1 MKKSENRWG
10 IQVEE
15 ITASQKKRLKNQK
28 QSKIDMFLANAQT
41 KANVRLRGTD
51 LEKALKLSKEEYER
65 NLIKGSET
73 AENENNSKELLE
85 DPITTTTTEDLAV
98 DVKDGRENKDPQL
111 NFAYVGPSVRYN

>member
-1 MKKSENRWG
+1 
-10 IQVEE
+10 
-15 ITASQKKRLKNQK
+15 
-28 QSKIDMFLANAQT
+28 MFLTNAQT
-41 KANVRLRGTD
+41 KEKARLRGTD

-65 NLIKGSET
+65 NLIKGSEYPVST
-73 AENENNSKELLE
+73 AENENNAKELLK

>member
-1 MKKSENRWG
+1 
-10 IQVEE
+10 
-15 ITASQKKRLKNQK
+15 
-28 QSKIDMFLANAQT
+28 MFLTNAQT
-41 KANVRLRGTD
+41 KEKVRLPGTD

-85 DPITTTTTEDLAV
+85 DPITTTTTEDLVV
-98 DVKDGRENKDPQL
+98 DVEDDRENKDPQL

>member
-1 MKKSENRWG
+1 
-10 IQVEE
+10 
-15 ITASQKKRLKNQK
+15 
-28 QSKIDMFLANAQT
+28 MFLANAQT
-41 KANVRLRGTD
+41 KEKVRLRGTD

-85 DPITTTTTEDLAV
+85 DPITTTTTEDLVV
-98 DVKDGRENKDPQL
+98 DVKDDRENKDPQL